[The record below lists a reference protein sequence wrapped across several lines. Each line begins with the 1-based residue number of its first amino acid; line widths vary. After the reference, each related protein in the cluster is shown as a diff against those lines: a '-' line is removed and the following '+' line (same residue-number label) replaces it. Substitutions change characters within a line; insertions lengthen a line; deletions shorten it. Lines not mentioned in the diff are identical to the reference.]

1 MAIKTHAAFLEQALA
16 LKTLSNDLMK
26 LRSRWDEII
35 DQHNA
40 RGFSDASPTPAY
52 IQEDVDGNI
61 NGTNYATADYINGI
75 TMLLQLNNFFDN
87 AAVAQGDYNT
97 TLHNLVDI

>member
-1 MAIKTHAAFLEQALA
+1 MAVKTHAAFLEQALA
-16 LKTLSNDLMK
+16 LKALSNEFLR

-52 IQEDVDGNI
+52 IREDDDSNIDG
-61 NGTNYATADYINGI
+61 TTYTTADYINGI

-97 TLHNLVDI
+97 TLHNVVDI